1 MADHNERW
9 VLNHLIEMCRDEEL
23 ALRYAA
29 DHVKDPSVKTLF
41 VELASQRA
49 QFAADLLPHAQR
61 LGGAEATDGTT
72 RGALHRGWI
81 ALKAALAGNSDRAM
95 LTEAE
100 HSEDLAL
107 ATYENALNDML
118 PPTARDVVERQWV
131 EIRMAH
137 DRVRA
142 FLSH

>member
-29 DHVKDPSVKTLF
+29 EHVKDPSVKTFF

-61 LGGAEATDGTT
+61 LGGADPADGTT
-72 RGALHRGWI
+72 RGALHRGWL
-81 ALKAALAGNSDRAM
+81 ALKTNLIGYSDNTM
-95 LTEAE
+95 ITEAE

-118 PPTARDVVERQWV
+118 PPTARDVVERQWA
-131 EIRMAH
+131 EIRLGH

>member
-9 VLNHLIEMCRDEEL
+9 VLNHLIELCRDEEL

-61 LGGAEATDGTT
+61 LGGADAADGTT
-72 RGALHRGWI
+72 RGALRRRWM
-81 ALKAALAGNSDRAM
+81 ALKAALSRSRDRSII
-95 LTEAE
+95 TEAE

-107 ATYENALNDML
+107 AAYESALADML
-118 PPTARDVVERQWV
+118 PPTVRDVVERQEA
-131 EIRMAH
+131 EIRLAH
-137 DRVRA
+137 DRVQG

>member
-23 ALRYAA
+23 TLRYAA
-29 DHVKDPSVKTLF
+29 DHVKDPAVKTLF

-61 LGGAEATDGTT
+61 LGGANTADGTT
-72 RGALHRGWI
+72 RGALHRAWM
-81 ALKAALAGNSDRAM
+81 ALKDALIGLGDREIIS
-95 LTEAE
+95 EAE
-100 HSEDLAL
+100 HSEDLARV
-107 ATYENALNDML
+107 TYENALDEML
-118 PPTARDVVERQWV
+118 PLTARDLVERQSA
-131 EIRMAH
+131 EIRLAH
-137 DRVRA
+137 DRVQN